1 MLLLILPLDS
11 IQYLT
16 YNFLVLG
23 ERNSQPFVIAIITL
37 SLVLIVVIG
46 LLKWQQ
52 RQKVRAERRN
62 AEARLQ
68 RPRHADTAIRSPEYA
83 QPTEQQEHT
92 YEKVRNVSAF
102 FRLTLQWILPVL
114 LITEMK
120 IRGVDGVSLSRSVD
134 QFQLNFCVR

>member
-16 YNFLVLG
+16 YNFLVSG

-62 AEARLQ
+62 VEARLQ
-68 RPRHADTAIRSPEYA
+68 RPRHADTAIRSQEYA

-102 FRLTLQWILPVL
+102 FRLTLQ
-114 LITEMK
+114 
-120 IRGVDGVSLSRSVD
+120 
-134 QFQLNFCVR
+134 

>member
-16 YNFLVLG
+16 YNFLVSG

-68 RPRHADTAIRSPEYA
+68 RPRHGGTAIRSPEYA

-102 FRLTLQWILPVL
+102 FRLTLQ
-114 LITEMK
+114 
-120 IRGVDGVSLSRSVD
+120 
-134 QFQLNFCVR
+134 